1 MSVPVSPKRTALL
14 AAAHERI
21 LVLDGAMGTM
31 IQGLEYDE
39 AAFRGE
45 RFKDFHRDL
54 RGNNDLLILTQPKA
68 IEDIHAEYLRA
79 GADIV
84 ATNTFSSTS
93 IAQADYDLSS
103 FAYELN
109 LEGAKLARAAA
120 ERVTEE
126 DGKPR
131 FVAGAIGPT
140 NRTASISPDV
150 SNPGFRAVSFDDL
163 RAAYGEQIKGLL
175 DGGADLLLVETIFDT
190 LNAKAALYAIAEIT
204 EERGVDVP
212 VMISG
217 TITDKSGRLLSGQLP
232 EAFWNS
238 VRHARP
244 ITVGFNCALG
254 AEDLRAHIADIGRV
268 ADTLVC
274 AYPNAGLPNEF
285 GQYDE
290 TPEFMARLIGEFAQ
304 AGLVN
309 IVGGCC
315 GTTPDHIAAIAAAVA
330 PHKPRTVPVIEQR
343 LRLSGLEPFELTPAI
358 PFVNIGER
366 TNVTGSARFRKLIT
380 AGDYSAALQ
389 VARDQVENGAQI
401 IDVNMDEGLLDS
413 EAAMVTFLHLVAAE
427 PDIARVPVMI
437 DSSKFAVIE
446 AGLKCVQGKPV
457 VNSIS
462 MKEGVEKFIHEAR
475 IARRHGAAVMVMAF
489 DEAGQAD
496 TFARKTEICKRA
508 YDILVNQLGF
518 PPEDIIFDPNIFA
531 IATGLEEHNNYGVD
545 FIEATRWIRKNLPHA
560 HISGGVSNLSFSFR
574 GNEPVREAMH
584 SVFLYHAIHAGMDM
598 GIVNA
603 GQMIVY
609 DDIDPE
615 LRQTCEDVILNRDP
629 GASERLLAL
638 AEKFRGKEKQSRE
651 QDLAWREWPVDKR
664 LSHALV
670 HGITEYIDVDTE
682 DARKVATRPLDVI
695 EGPLMAGMNIVG
707 DLFGDGKMFLPQ
719 VVKSARVMKQAVAY
733 LMPFM
738 EEEKARNLANGIASD
753 GRNSAGKIVLATVK
767 GDVHD
772 IGKNIVGIVLQ
783 CNNYEVI
790 DLGVMVPAVK
800 IIETA
805 KAEGADIIGLSG
817 LITPSLDEMSFM
829 AGELERQGLTVPLL
843 IGGATT
849 SRVHTAVKID
859 PTYRNGPVVH
869 VNDASRAVG
878 VASSLLSPERRD
890 AYAAEVRADYAK
902 ISAAHF
908 RAQADKKRLKLAA
921 ARANAVAIDFAA
933 TPPKRP
939 AFFGFKS
946 FRDYDLAELIE
957 YIDWTPFFQTW
968 ELTGRFPAILDDLK
982 VGEVARSLYDDARKM
997 LDLIVNENWFKAQAT
1012 IGFWPANAEGDD
1024 IAVYS
1029 DDTLTTK
1036 IATLHTLRQQLEKRE
1051 GRFNAALSDFIAP
1064 PTSGVPDYIGAFVVT
1079 AGIGEDVVAD
1089 RFRNANDDYSSIIC
1103 KALADRLAEAFAE
1116 RMHARVRREFWAYA
1130 PDEALSPQDL
1140 ILEKYQGIRPAP
1152 GYPAQPDHTEK
1163 ATLFALLDA
1172 ENNAGVKL
1180 TESYAMWPGSSVS
1193 GLYFSHPQ
1201 SFYFGVGKIE
1211 RDQVE
1216 DYAARKGW
1224 SVTEAERWLGPVLNY
1239 IPAQDRSAQDRRVKE
1254 AMAKPAPATAAA
1266 ANDAAPA
1273 NDIDSSELAA
1283 HPPGCNCAVHLAYRK
1298 KAARAG

>member
-1 MSVPVSPKRTALL
+1 MTVPVSEKRTALL
-14 AAAHERI
+14 AAARERI

-31 IQGLEYDE
+31 IQGLQFDE
-39 AAFRGE
+39 VAFRGE

-68 IEDIHAEYLRA
+68 IVDIHADYLRA

-109 LEGAKLARAAA
+109 FEGAKLARAAA
-120 ERVTEE
+120 ERVTAE
-126 DGKPR
+126 DGRPR

-150 SNPGFRAVSFDDL
+150 SSPGYRAVTFDDL
-163 RAAYGEQIKGLL
+163 RTAYGEQINGLL

-190 LNAKAALYAIAEIT
+190 LNAKAALYAIAEIA
-204 EERGVDVP
+204 EARGLDVP

-290 TPEFMARLIGEFAQ
+290 SPEYMARLIGEFA
-304 AGLVN
+304 ASGLVN

-330 PHKPRTVPVIEQR
+330 PHKP
-343 LRLSGLEPFELTPAI
+343 PAI

-366 TNVTGSARFRKLIT
+366 TNVTGSARFRKLVT
-380 AGDYSAALQ
+380 AGDYAAALQ

-413 EAAMVTFLHLVAAE
+413 EAAMVTFLNLVAAE
-427 PDIARVPVMI
+427 PDIARVPVMV

-462 MKEGVEKFIHEAR
+462 MKEGEAKFIQEAK
-475 IARRHGAAVMVMAF
+475 IARRHGAAVVVMAF

-508 YDILVNQLGF
+508 YDILVGQLNF

-545 FIEATRWIRKNLPHA
+545 FIEATRWIRHNLPHA

-584 SVFLYHAIHAGMDM
+584 SVFLYHAIKAGMDM

-615 LRQTCEDVILNRDP
+615 LRQVCEDVILNRDP
-629 GASERLLAL
+629 GASERLLQL
-638 AEKFRGKEKQSRE
+638 AEKFRGKEKQTKE

-670 HGITEYIDVDTE
+670 HGITDYIEEDTE
-682 DARKVATRPLDVI
+682 AARLTAARPLDVI
-695 EGPLMAGMNIVG
+695 EGPLMAGMNVVG

-738 EEEKARNLANGIASD
+738 EEEKARNLAAGIVGD
-753 GRNSAGKIVLATVK
+753 GRSSAGKIVLATVK

-783 CNNYEVI
+783 CNNFEVI
-790 DLGVMVPAVK
+790 DLGVMVPATK

-805 KAEGADIIGLSG
+805 KTEGADIIGLSG
-817 LITPSLDEMSFM
+817 LITPSLDEMSFL
-829 AGELERQGLTVPLL
+829 AGELERQGMTVPLL
-843 IGGATT
+843 IGGAAT
-849 SRVHTAVKID
+849 SRVATGVTID
-859 PTYRNGPVVH
+859 PKYRGGPVVH

-878 VASSLLSPERRD
+878 VASSLLSPERRE

-908 RAQADKKRLKLAA
+908 RAQADKKRLKLAT
-921 ARANAVAIDFAA
+921 ARANAVAIDFAT
-933 TPPKRP
+933 TPPKKP
-939 AFFGFKS
+939 AFLGIKS
-946 FRDYDLAELIE
+946 FRDYDLAELAE

-968 ELTGRFPAILDDLK
+968 ELTGRFPAILDDAK

-997 LDLIVNENWFKAQAT
+997 LDLIVRENWFKAQAT
-1012 IGFWPANAEGDD
+1012 IGFWPANAKGDD
-1024 IAVYS
+1024 IVVYA
-1029 DDTLTTK
+1029 DDSRKTE
-1036 IATLHTLRQQLEKRE
+1036 IATFHTLRQQLEKRE
-1051 GRFNAALSDFIAP
+1051 GRFNSALSDFIAP
-1064 PTSGVPDYIGAFVVT
+1064 VSSGVPDYIGAFVVT
-1079 AGIGEDVVAD
+1079 AGIGEDIVAD
-1089 RFRNANDDYSSIIC
+1089 RFKNANDDYSTILC

-1130 PDEALSPQDL
+1130 PDETLAPDQL
-1140 ILEKYQGIRPAP
+1140 ILEQYAGIRPAP

-1163 ATLFALLDA
+1163 ATLFNLLDA
-1172 ENNAGVKL
+1172 ENTAGVKL
-1180 TESYAMWPGSSVS
+1180 TESFAMWPGSSVS
-1193 GLYFSHPQ
+1193 GLYFSHPE

-1224 SVTEAERWLGPVLNY
+1224 SVAEAERWLAPVLNY
-1239 IPAQDRSAQDRRVKE
+1239 ISTRDQSAQDRRVKE
-1254 AMAKPAPATAAA
+1254 ALAPSS
-1266 ANDAAPA
+1266 AAPA
-1273 NDIDSSELAA
+1273 NDVA
-1283 HPPGCNCAVHLAYRK
+1283 P
-1298 KAARAG
+1298 

>member
-1 MSVPVSPKRTALL
+1 MTVSTSPKRTALIN
-14 AAAHERI
+14 AARERI

-31 IQGLEYDE
+31 IQNLQFDE

-45 RFKDFHRDL
+45 RFKNFHRDL
-54 RGNNDLLILTQPKA
+54 RGNNDLLILTQPQA
-68 IEDIHAEYLRA
+68 IEDIHAAYLRS

-84 ATNTFSSTS
+84 ATNTFSTTS
-93 IAQADYDLSS
+93 IAQADYDLTGIV
-103 FAYELN
+103 YEMAR
-109 LEGAKLARAAA
+109 EGARLAGNAAK
-120 ERVTEE
+120 RVAAE

-150 SNPGFRAVSFDDL
+150 SNPGYRAVTFDDL
-163 RAAYGEQIKGLL
+163 RKSYGEQIRGLI
-175 DGGADLLLVETIFDT
+175 DGGVDLLLVETIFDT
-190 LNAKAALYAIAEIT
+190 LNAKAALYAIAEIA
-204 EERGVDVP
+204 EELGIDIP
-212 VMISG
+212 VMVSG
-217 TITDKSGRLLSGQLP
+217 TITDKSGRLLSGQMP

-238 VRHARP
+238 VRHAKP
-244 ITVGFNCALG
+244 VTIGFNCALG

-290 TPEFMARLIGEFAQ
+290 TPEYMARLVGEFARD
-304 AGLVN
+304 GLVN

-330 PHKPRTVPVIEQR
+330 PHKPRIVPEIAPK
-343 LRLSGLEPFELTPAI
+343 LRLSGLEPFVLTDAI
-358 PFVNIGER
+358 PFVNVGER

-380 AGDYSAALQ
+380 NGDYTAALQ

-413 EAAMVTFLHLVAAE
+413 EAAMVTFLNLVAAE
-427 PDIARVPVMI
+427 PDIARVPVMV
-437 DSSKFAVIE
+437 DSSKFSVIE

-462 MKEGVEKFIHEAR
+462 MKEGEKKFIHEAR
-475 IARRHGAAVMVMAF
+475 IARRHGAAVVVMAF
-489 DEAGQAD
+489 DEVGQAD

-508 YDILVNQLGF
+508 YDILVNRVGF

-531 IATGLEEHNNYGVD
+531 IATGIEEHNNYGVD
-545 FIEATRWIRKNLPHA
+545 FIEATRWIRKNLPGA

-584 SVFLYHAIHAGMDM
+584 SVFLYHAIKAGMDM

-615 LRQTCEDVILNRDP
+615 LRQVCEDVILNRDP

-638 AEKFRGKEKQSRE
+638 AEKFRGKKTESKE
-651 QDLAWREWPVDKR
+651 ADLAWREWPVAKR
-664 LSHALV
+664 LSHSLV
-670 HGITEYIDVDTE
+670 HGITEFIEQDTE
-682 DARKVATRPLDVI
+682 EARKNSSRPLDVI
-695 EGPLMAGMNIVG
+695 EGPLMAGMNVVG

-719 VVKSARVMKQAVAY
+719 VVKSARVMKQAVAW

-738 EEEKARNLANGIASD
+738 EEEKARNLANGIGTEGSS
-753 GRNSAGKIVLATVK
+753 SAGKIVLATVK

-790 DLGVMVPAVK
+790 DLGVMVPAAK
-800 IIETA
+800 IVETV
-805 KAEGADIIGLSG
+805 KAEKADIVGLSG
-817 LITPSLDEMSFM
+817 LITPSLDEMAFF
-829 AGELERQGLTVPLL
+829 AGELQRQGLKLPLL

-859 PTYRNGPVVH
+859 PSYRAGPVVH

-878 VASSLLSPERRD
+878 VASSLLSPEKRE
-890 AYAAEVRADYAK
+890 AYAAEVRAEYAK
-902 ISAAHF
+902 ISDAHL
-908 RAQADKKRLKLAA
+908 RAQADKKRLKLAD
-921 ARANAVAIDFAA
+921 ARKNRVPVDFAVSKPVKP
-933 TPPKRP
+933 TFLGTR
-939 AFFGFKS
+939 S
-946 FRDYDLAELIE
+946 FDEYDLAELVP

-968 ELTGRFPAILDDLK
+968 ELAGRFPAILDDAK

-997 LDLIVNENWFKAQAT
+997 LDLIVREKWFRARAT
-1012 IGFWPANAEGDD
+1012 VGFWPANAQGDD
-1024 IAVYS
+1024 IVLYADES
-1029 DDTLTTK
+1029 RTRS

-1051 GRFNAALSDFIAP
+1051 GRFNAALADFIAP
-1064 PTSGVPDYIGAFVVT
+1064 AGVPDYVGGFVVT

-1089 RFRNANDDYSSIIC
+1089 RFRSANDDYSSILC

-1130 PDEALSPQDL
+1130 PDEALSHDDL

-1163 ATLFALLDA
+1163 ATLFELLDA
-1172 ENNAGVKL
+1172 EATAGVKL
-1180 TESYAMWPGSSVS
+1180 TESFAMWPGSSVS
-1193 GLYFSHPQ
+1193 GLYFANPESY
-1201 SFYFGVGKIE
+1201 YFGVGKIE

-1216 DYAARKGW
+1216 DYAARKGMT
-1224 SVTEAERWLGPVLNY
+1224 VAETERWLAPVLNY
-1239 IPAQDRSAQDRRVKE
+1239 IPSREDADKAF
-1254 AMAKPAPATAAA
+1254 AAT
-1266 ANDAAPA
+1266 PA
-1273 NDIDSSELAA
+1273 NDETSKDLAT
-1283 HPPGCNCAVHLAYRK
+1283 HPPGCTCAVHLVWQK
-1298 KAARAG
+1298 KRAGAG

>member
-1 MSVPVSPKRTALL
+1 MTVPVSEKRTALL
-14 AAAHERI
+14 ASARERI

-31 IQGLEYDE
+31 IQGLQYDE

-45 RFKDFHRDL
+45 RFKDFHRDV

-68 IEDIHAEYLRA
+68 IEDIHADYLRA

-93 IAQADYDLSS
+93 IAQADYDLSGI
-103 FAYELN
+103 AYEMN
-109 LEGAKLARAAA
+109 LEGARLARAAA
-120 ERVTEE
+120 ARVTAE

-150 SNPGFRAVSFDDL
+150 SSPGYRAVTFDDL
-163 RAAYGEQIKGLL
+163 RMAYGEQINGLL

-190 LNAKAALYAIAEIT
+190 LNAKAALYAIAEIA
-204 EERGVDVP
+204 EARGLDVP

-268 ADTLVC
+268 ADALVC

-290 TPEFMARLIGEFAQ
+290 SPEYMARLIGEFAS

-330 PHKPRTVPVIEQR
+330 PHRPRIVPAIEPR

-358 PFVNIGER
+358 PFVNVE
-366 TNVTGSARFRKLIT
+366 
-380 AGDYSAALQ
+380 
-389 VARDQVENGAQI
+389 VENGAQI

-413 EAAMVTFLHLVAAE
+413 EAAMVTFLNLVAAE
-427 PDIARVPVMI
+427 PDIARVPVMV

-462 MKEGVEKFIHEAR
+462 MKEGEAKFIHEAK
-475 IARRHGAAVMVMAF
+475 IARRHGAAVVVMAF
-489 DEAGQAD
+489 DEVGQAD
-496 TFARKTEICKRA
+496 TFARKTDICKRA
-508 YDILVNQLGF
+508 YDILVNQLDF

-545 FIEATRWIRKNLPHA
+545 FIEATRWIRQNLPHA

-584 SVFLYHAIHAGMDM
+584 SVFLYHAIKAGMDM

-615 LRQTCEDVILNRDP
+615 LRQVCEDVILNRDP

-638 AEKFRGKEKQSRE
+638 AEKFRGKEKQTKE
-651 QDLAWREWPVDKR
+651 ADLAWREWPVDKR

-670 HGITEYIDVDTE
+670 HGITEFIEVDTE
-682 DARKVATRPLDVI
+682 DARKVAERPLNVI

-738 EEEKARNLANGIASD
+738 EEEKARNLANGIAGD

-783 CNNYEVI
+783 CNNFEVI
-790 DLGVMVPAVK
+790 DLGVMVPASK

-817 LITPSLDEMSFM
+817 LITPSLDEMSFL
-829 AGELERQGLTVPLL
+829 AGELERQGMSVPLL

-859 PTYRNGPVVH
+859 PNYKGGPVVH

-878 VASSLLSPERRD
+878 VASSLLSPERRE

-908 RAQADKKRLKLAA
+908 RAQQDKKRLKLAD
-921 ARANAVAIDFAA
+921 ARANAGVIDFAK
-933 TPPKRP
+933 TPPKKP
-939 AFFGFKS
+939 AFLGVKG
-946 FRDYDLAELIE
+946 FRDYNLAELAD

-968 ELTGRFPAILDDLK
+968 ELTGRFPAILDDPK
-982 VGEVARSLYDDARKM
+982 VGEAARSLYDDARKM
-997 LDLIVNENWFKAQAT
+997 LDLIVKENWFKAQAT
-1012 IGFWPANAEGDD
+1012 IGFWPANSEGDD
-1024 IAVYS
+1024 IVVYA
-1029 DDTLTTK
+1029 DDTRKQK
-1036 IATLHTLRQQLEKRE
+1036 IATFHTLRQQLEKRE
-1051 GRFNAALSDFIAP
+1051 GRFNSALSDFIAP
-1064 PTSGVPDYIGAFVVT
+1064 ASSGVPDYIGAFVVT

-1089 RFRNANDDYSSIIC
+1089 RFKNANDDYSSILC

-1116 RMHARVRREFWAYA
+1116 RMHARVRREFWGYA
-1130 PDEALSPQDL
+1130 PDEALSPDQL
-1140 ILEKYQGIRPAP
+1140 ILEQYQGIRPAP

-1172 ENNAGVKL
+1172 ENTAGVKL
-1180 TESYAMWPGSSVS
+1180 TENYAMWPGSSVS
-1193 GLYFSHPQ
+1193 GLYFGHPA

-1216 DYAARKGW
+1216 DYAERKGW
-1224 SVTEAERWLGPVLNY
+1224 SVAEAERWLAPVLNY
-1239 IPAQDRSAQDRRVKE
+1239 IPTQDQSAQDRRVRE
-1254 AMAKPAPATAAA
+1254 AMPTLAPASAV
-1266 ANDAAPA
+1266 PA
-1273 NDIDSSELAA
+1273 NDVAA
-1283 HPPGCNCAVHLAYRK
+1283 KEIASHPPGCNCAVHLAYRK